1 MQKIFNPLLEKPIE
15 DPIRIERVHRVG
27 NPQRTRSD
35 RARDVIIR
43 FRLYE
48 DKEIVWKK
56 LRGQPPIV
64 YEGTE
69 LQIFSDLSLETLA
82 RRRVLKPLL
91 KRMMDL
97 NMKYTWGFPACLVGT
112 KDGRSATL
120 RFPEDLEEFCK
131 KLDIQIPDLPGWE

>member
-1 MQKIFNPLLEKPIE
+1 MRKIFNPLLEKPIE

-27 NPQRTRSD
+27 NPQRASSERT
-35 RARDVIIR
+35 RDVIIR

-64 YEGTE
+64 LDGME
-69 LQIFSDLSLETLA
+69 LQIFSDLSAETLA
-82 RRRVLKPLL
+82 RRRALKPLL
-91 KRMMDL
+91 KQMIDL
-97 NMKYTWGFPACLVGT
+97 NIRYTWGHPACLIGT

-120 RFPEDLEEFCK
+120 RFPEELEEFCK
-131 KLDIQIPDLPGWE
+131 KLDIQMPDLPGWE